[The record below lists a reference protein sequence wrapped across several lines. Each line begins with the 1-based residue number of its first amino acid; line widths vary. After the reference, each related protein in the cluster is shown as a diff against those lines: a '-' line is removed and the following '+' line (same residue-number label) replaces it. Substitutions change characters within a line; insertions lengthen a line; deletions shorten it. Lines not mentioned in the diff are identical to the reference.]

1 MDWNPL
7 QGMAPRRLLTTTMT
21 QQWRIASPLRVWA
34 GSEPTGTLCCGKTD
48 CTSALPPPSW
58 LTVASVPLSR
68 YLSTQRR
75 SLESAMLWLVLISC
89 TTTTRTSF
97 VTSSSSDSSHS
108 LQGMSFT
115 LLTPTLFASFTPS
128 ELELDN
134 NIQHKQQIFTG
145 NP

>member
-7 QGMAPRRLLTTTMT
+7 QGMAPRRLWTTTT
-21 QQWRIASPLRVWA
+21 IQQLRFASPLLVWA

-48 CTSALPPPSW
+48 CTLTLPPASW
-58 LTVASVPLSR
+58 LRVASVPLSR

-89 TTTTRTSF
+89 ITTTRTSF

-128 ELELDN
+128 ELERNN
-134 NIQHKQQIFTG
+134 NIRYKQQIFTG